1 MHFWKRQINLDNVL
15 FVFGTWAHQDITPD
29 VEEPVVHNLEQK
41 SKELA
46 NDNKEKNPEQ
56 SRGIGD
62 KANHQ
67 NDNAKV
73 FNYEDGIH

>member
-1 MHFWKRQINLDNVL
+1 ML

-29 VEEPVVHNLEQK
+29 VEEPVVHNLQQK

-62 KANHQ
+62 KENNQ
-67 NDNAKV
+67 NDDSNI
-73 FNYEDGIH
+73 FSDEDGVH